1 MRTFIALEL
10 PEEFVGELAQTA
22 RVLSSSVEGR
32 FMPRSN
38 YHVTLAFL
46 GEIHESEVRLVMDA
60 IDEAC
65 QGIGAVGLSCNGL
78 GTFGRASDATLWLGL
93 DPDQGLSE
101 LAVSV
106 RAKLAA
112 RGAAFDDKPFR
123 PHITLARRA
132 RIPRGILPELPFPAP
147 VAASRVTLFRSVLS
161 KDGATYKPIY
171 TVDLG

>member
-46 GEIHESEVRLVMDA
+46 GEIHEDEARLAMDA

-65 QGIGAVGLSCNGL
+65 QDIGAVGLSCNGL
-78 GTFGRASDATLWLGL
+78 GTFGRARDATLWLGL

-101 LAVSV
+101 LAASV
-106 RAKLAA
+106 RAELTA
-112 RGAAFDDKPFR
+112 RGVGFDNKPFR

-132 RIPRGILPELPFPAP
+132 RIPRGILSDLPFPAP
-147 VAASRVTLFRSVLS
+147 VAASRATLFRSVLS

-171 TVDLG
+171 TVNLG

>member
-1 MRTFIALEL
+1 
-10 PEEFVGELAQTA
+10 
-22 RVLSSSVEGR
+22 
-32 FMPRSN
+32 
-38 YHVTLAFL
+38 
-46 GEIHESEVRLVMDA
+46 MDA

-78 GTFGRASDATLWLGL
+78 GTFGRSSDATLWLGL
-93 DPDQGLSE
+93 DPEQGLSE

-112 RGAAFDDKPFR
+112 RGVALDDKPVR

-147 VAASRVTLFRSVLS
+147 VAASRVTPFKSVLS